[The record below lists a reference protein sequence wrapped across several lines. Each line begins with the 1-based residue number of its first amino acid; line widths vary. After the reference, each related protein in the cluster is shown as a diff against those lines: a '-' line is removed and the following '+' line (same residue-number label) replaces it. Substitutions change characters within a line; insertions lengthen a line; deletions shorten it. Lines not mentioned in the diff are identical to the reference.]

1 MAFNFDAPV
10 TKPGAAAVEPG
21 VKTATIE
28 AVELKESK
36 TGRQYISVKSKLEE
50 GGVLYDS
57 FFDGDKP
64 FIQYKM
70 GQFIKAIGL
79 ALSGDITLASIAKF
93 IKPGMTFKVD
103 VVADDKGY
111 PTVDFS
117 KDKLG
122 YYPIDFFDDN
132 SDAIFGTPATEATVD
147 TDAEV
152 QAAVDDLDF

>member
-1 MAFNFDAPV
+1 MAFNFDEPI
-10 TKPGAAAVEPG
+10 TKPGGASVEPG
-21 VKTATIE
+21 VKTATVD
-28 AVELKESK
+28 AVELKTSK
-36 TGRQYISVKSKLEE
+36 TGREFISVKSKLEE
-50 GGVLYDS
+50 GGTLYDS

-70 GQFIKAIGL
+70 GQFVKAIGL
-79 ALSGDITLASIAKF
+79 TLSGDITLASIAKF

-103 VVADDKGY
+103 IAPDDKGY
-111 PTVDFS
+111 ATVDFS

-132 SDAIFGTPATEATVD
+132 SDAIFGTPAPEATVD
-147 TDAEV
+147 SDV